1 MDKVLSRPLFR
12 NKYLAE
18 QKAMP
23 TTKGGIAVLKL
34 QEGGLSVGERR
45 AIKLQPFVS
54 ALMGAQIKPGEGEG
68 SALARA
74 FGAGFQKY
82 PDALKTIAAIDKAEA
97 EKLANT
103 PAAKAAKAKA
113 DLEKEYRTIYTGN
126 KVVKEFNDANGKIKS
141 IVQASKAKTGAGDLA
156 LVFNYMK
163 LLDPTSVVREGEF
176 ATASKAAG
184 VPAAIRSKYNYLVG
198 GGILDETSR
207 TQIVKEAV
215 KQLAP
220 YQSNID
226 NLRLSIEESDTI
238 KQYGIDPNNIFIDT
252 DNRRVPIKAGDKQFK
267 LPKGTLLF
275 DYKQQT
281 TVSPTGVKI
290 IKDTFIYKLPDGRI
304 LEVKED

>member
-18 QKAMP
+18 QKAMS
-23 TTKGGIAVLKL
+23 TTKGGLAVLKL

-54 ALMGAQIKPGEGEG
+54 ALMGAQIQPGEGEG
-68 SALARA
+68 SALAKA

-82 PDALKTIAAIDKAEA
+82 PEALKTIAAIDKAEA
-97 EKLANT
+97 EKLANS

-113 DLEKEYRTIYTGN
+113 DLEKEFRTIYTGN

-141 IVQASKAKTGAGDLA
+141 IVQASKGKTGASDIA

-176 ATASKAAG
+176 ATAKNAPG
-184 VPAAIRSKYNYLVG
+184 VPSAIRGTFNYLRG
-198 GGILDETSR
+198 GGILDEQAR
-207 TQIVKEAV
+207 MQMVKEAV

-220 YQSNID
+220 YQTNID
-226 NLRLSIEESDTI
+226 NFRTSIEESEVI
-238 KQYGIDPNNIFIDT
+238 KSNQINTNNLFIDT

-267 LPKGTLLF
+267 LPKGSLLF

-281 TVSPTGVKI
+281 TVTPNGNKI
-290 IKDTFIYKLPDGRI
+290 IKDTYVYKLPDGRF
-304 LEVKED
+304 LEIKED